1 MPRSFLLALGCCF
14 GLLWPAT
21 AQARPAPAHAKTHTK
36 AKSKPR
42 TAAQPRAHAGPRTH
56 ARTAAHAPKKPAP
69 AAKARRVVRKRA
81 APPVVKYDPRQ
92 DTAPRLVAHPD
103 DPHEQRIAGLRQR
116 LDELLSAAPL
126 SRLRVGLTVV
136 EAQSGDVLYA
146 HNAERAYN
154 PASNT
159 KILTTVAALAA
170 LGSNWH
176 WTTALH
182 GVEPDANGVIHGDVE
197 LRGSGDPL
205 LTPKGLGEL
214 ARELAQRGVT
224 RIEGRL
230 LADGKF
236 RDAEHPGMAAGEDAL
251 VLNRDAYTVRVS
263 PTAMGDPATV
273 SIAPAVPEFFSIE
286 NHAVTSRHRT
296 RLQFGV
302 RRDDEGR
309 YVVVVRGRINQRR
322 GTYSRHMHVADGASY
337 AATVLRG
344 ALSVFG
350 IEVTGGVA
358 RGGLRGDAPLLAVHY
373 SDPLAD
379 VCRVSNKPSDNFVAD
394 SIFKALGRARYG
406 GAATLEKGA
415 RAVLDTLKPFG
426 INPGA
431 VTLVNGSGLTY
442 ENRVRPAGIARLLRT
457 VYLDLA
463 LAPEFISSLSIGGVD
478 GTLRHRFRGDDMRR
492 LVRGKT
498 GTLSTVSALS
508 GYVARNGRVLVFS
521 ILVNDFRPGHVAPIR
536 VAQVELVRA
545 MMAYLRE
552 ETTGVHE
559 GEVKPGQA
567 APDADDSTE
576 DGTTGDD
583 EPATES

>member
-1 MPRSFLLALGCCF
+1 MRRSLLLALCCGS
-14 GLLWPAT
+14 GLFVPVI
-21 AQARPAPAHAKTHTK
+21 AQARSAPPASAK
-36 AKSKPR
+36 
-42 TAAQPRAHAGPRTH
+42 
-56 ARTAAHAPKKPAP
+56 AHAPTKAASQRKAEKKPERAV
-69 AAKARRVVRKRA
+69 AARPSALAAHKPTQARRVTRKRPT
-81 APPVVKYDPRQ
+81 PPVVKYDPRQ

-103 DPHEQRIAGLRQR
+103 DPHEQHIAGLRQH

-126 SRLRVGLTVV
+126 SRLRVGVTVV

-159 KILTTVAALAA
+159 KILTTAAALAA
-170 LGSNWH
+170 LGGNWH

-182 GVEPDANGVIHGDVE
+182 GPRPDAEGVIHGDVE

-214 ARELAQRGVT
+214 ARGLRERGVT

-236 RDAEHPGMAAGEDAL
+236 RDADRPEVAAGEGAL

-263 PTAMGDPATV
+263 PTAIGDAAAV

-286 NHAVTSRHRT
+286 NHAVTSKHRT
-296 RLQFGV
+296 RLQLDV

-309 YVVVVRGRINQRR
+309 YVVVVRGRINARR

-337 AATVLRG
+337 AAVVLRE
-344 ALSVFG
+344 ALALFG

-358 RGGLRGDAPLLAVHY
+358 HGGLRGDAPLLATHY

-394 SIFKALGRARYG
+394 SIFKALGRVRYG

-442 ENRVRPAGIARLLRT
+442 ENRVRPAGIARLLRS

-463 LAPEFISSLSIGGVD
+463 LAPEFISSLAIGGVD

-536 VAQVELVRA
+536 VAQVQLVRA
-545 MMAYLRE
+545 MMDYLRE

-559 GEVKPGQA
+559 GEVKPGRA
-567 APDADDSTE
+567 APDADDGSE
-576 DGTTGDD
+576 DGD
-583 EPATES
+583 EAESTTES